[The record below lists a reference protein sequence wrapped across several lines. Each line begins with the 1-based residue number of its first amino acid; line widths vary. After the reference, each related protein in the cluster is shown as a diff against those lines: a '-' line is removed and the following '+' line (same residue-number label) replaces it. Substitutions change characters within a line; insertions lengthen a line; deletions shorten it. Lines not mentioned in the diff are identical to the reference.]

1 LVLSKHIRCLDLKE
15 CSIITDLERILWI
28 VLAMFSLR
36 WDLKDLLV
44 WPMYDLPQEKGIRQT
59 HGTNTG
65 SDLSLACL
73 NDCLRV
79 LKGLK
84 MVLIFFL
91 ARILDM

>member
-1 LVLSKHIRCLDLKE
+1 
-15 CSIITDLERILWI
+15 
-28 VLAMFSLR
+28 LA
-36 WDLKDLLV
+36 
-44 WPMYDLPQEKGIRQT
+44 Y
-59 HGTNTG
+59 
-65 SDLSLACL
+65 L